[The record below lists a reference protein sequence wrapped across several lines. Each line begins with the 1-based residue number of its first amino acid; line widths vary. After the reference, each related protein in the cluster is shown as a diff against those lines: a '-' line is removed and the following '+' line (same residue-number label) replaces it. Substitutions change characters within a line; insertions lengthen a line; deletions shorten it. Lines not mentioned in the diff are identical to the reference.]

1 MNTYKTY
8 ENALYNPTGLLLRL
22 LASIIYHSDWITQ
35 VANKNSQHPFLCI
48 PLLNNPELLLCLK
61 AKVTIE
67 MTEGM
72 PQATVIPP
80 HVEQMKMQRQLL
92 TLCQQTLDKVDGL
105 MNNFVQQMNNVFE
118 ERALE
123 SGQITATQIKTM
135 LHDLKPTICK
145 DVQETIHIMQM
156 NASAS
161 T

>member
-1 MNTYKTY
+1 
-8 ENALYNPTGLLLRL
+8 
-22 LASIIYHSDWITQ
+22 
-35 VANKNSQHPFLCI
+35 
-48 PLLNNPELLLCLK
+48 
-61 AKVTIE
+61 